1 MALNLGI
8 AGRSLSTSKDILK
21 KTYTY
26 FCFMLS
32 RYFCPKGTVGQYI
45 YVGKFNEK
53 NNNFLHIS
61 HVSAYRYE
69 SGYLNIF

>member
-1 MALNLGI
+1 MASNLGI

-21 KTYTY
+21 KTFTY

-45 YVGKFNEK
+45 YLGKFNAKSK
-53 NNNFLHIS
+53 NILHVAHI
-61 HVSAYRYE
+61 SAYRFE
-69 SGYLNIF
+69 SGY